1 MVFHKKRWGTDPFLG
16 KIVKQIVRWCKGVQT
31 HGKVLATNRITGSSP
46 VLITIA
52 MLPTPRVSESLKGVQ
67 SVLQGRPW

>member
-1 MVFHKKRWGTDPFLG
+1 MAELVRHITLLLITDCFFVTKKVGEFTGSNP
-16 KIVKQIVRWCKGVQT
+16 
-31 HGKVLATNRITGSSP
+31 VLATFT
-46 VLITIA
+46 